1 MANKDVDLRVT
12 DSVSLKNTSATQE
25 YLGST
30 VKNDT
35 MGSSSSSEI
44 RNLTSTVIGDSS
56 TNRSGSEDAN
66 GSTNSSS
73 NYSSNGSSNTDG
85 TVTTSGSSGKNSQEN
100 AEGTSTTTTTA
111 NRANVVET
119 RINTSTGG
127 KVSTQNEDRGLKL
140 RFRLTIQQRNPIVRQ
155 QN

>member
-1 MANKDVDLRVT
+1 MANKDVDTRVT

-25 YLGST
+25 YMGST

-35 MGSSSSSEI
+35 MGSSSSSET
-44 RNLTSTVIGDSS
+44 RGLTSTVGGNSNS
-56 TNRSGSEDAN
+56 NRSGEETGTGATASTSE
-66 GSTNSSS
+66 
-73 NYSSNGSSNTDG
+73 YSSQGTNATNGTA
-85 TVTTSGSSGKNSQEN
+85 TTTGSSGKNSQEN
-100 AEGTSTTTTTA
+100 AEGTATTTTTA

-140 RFRLTIQQRNPIVRQ
+140 RFRLVIQQRNPIVRQ